1 VNCKKAHLACDL
13 SRPCKRCVSTDKAD
27 TCQDIQH
34 KKRGRPKLVKE
45 DHPNKSKT
53 KPSRL
58 RNSVSLTPEMVM
70 SSFST
75 TQPAGSIVL
84 TMDLCCSRVSDESLD
99 FFGLYPQEFSHRS
112 LYDFLLPDSTQKL
125 ARIHRSLLDNVTNQH
140 QSPLPITPRSSSDLF
155 FSVPASALLSIANGS
170 LTLKDK
176 MAFRGKQNTIEM
188 ETNFYLG
195 GGLGANLFDGSSLD
209 HLYIVCILSSS
220 NESCMPTPLSVAS
233 PPQKSQQQR
242 PKPLSTPASTPTS
255 SAVINLASL
264 LHQPSSLDNDND
276 RLDES
281 ASMFSIVSR

>member
-1 VNCKKAHLACDL
+1 
-13 SRPCKRCVSTDKAD
+13 
-27 TCQDIQH
+27 
-34 KKRGRPKLVKE
+34 
-45 DHPNKSKT
+45 
-53 KPSRL
+53 
-58 RNSVSLTPEMVM
+58 
-70 SSFST
+70 
-75 TQPAGSIVL
+75 
-84 TMDLCCSRVSDESLD
+84 MDLCCSRVSDESLD
-99 FFGLYPQEFSHRS
+99 FFGLYPQEFAHRS

-176 MAFRGKQNTIEM
+176 MEFRGKQNTIQV

-209 HLYIVCILSSS
+209 QLYIVCILSSNDS
-220 NESCMPTPLSVAS
+220 SLPTPLSVAS
-233 PPQKSQQQR
+233 SPQESLQQQQR
-242 PKPLSTPASTPTS
+242 PKPLSTPGSTPTT

-276 RLDES
+276 RLDDS
-281 ASMFSIVSR
+281 TSMFSIVSL